1 MACLVHTTNKKQPWD
16 TFLFRKPKKEIF
28 MENITFTTE
37 QKEQIKQNALA
48 IERYIVENV
57 VPRLAGDVRLEFGG
71 THQCPR
77 TGAVTPMYVLV
88 IKKEPYY
95 FCAGWNKTQEAH
107 VGLVYG
113 FGPAMILEERQTDA
127 LYALLQNWSS
137 LKVKLERAIRDQD
150 AANAFINN
158 FTV

>member
-1 MACLVHTTNKKQPWD
+1 
-16 TFLFRKPKKEIF
+16 
-28 MENITFTTE
+28 MENITFTKE

-77 TGAVTPMYVLV
+77 TGATTPTYVLV
-88 IKKEPYY
+88 VKKEPYY
-95 FCAGWNKTQEAH
+95 FCAGWNKTQEAY

-113 FGPAMILEERQTDA
+113 FGPAMVLEERQTDA

-137 LKVKLERAIRDQD
+137 LKVKLEKTIRDQD

-158 FTV
+158 FEV

>member
-1 MACLVHTTNKKQPWD
+1 
-16 TFLFRKPKKEIF
+16 

-48 IERYIVENV
+48 IEHYIVENV

-88 IKKEPYY
+88 IKKDPYY

-113 FGPAMILEERQTDA
+113 FGPAMVLEERQTDA

-137 LKVKLERAIRDQD
+137 LKTKIEQIIANQD

-158 FTV
+158 FQI

>member
-1 MACLVHTTNKKQPWD
+1 
-16 TFLFRKPKKEIF
+16 
-28 MENITFTTE
+28 MENITFNQE

-71 THQCPR
+71 TYHCPR
-77 TGAVTPMYVLV
+77 TGTETPMYVLV
-88 IKKEPYY
+88 VKKEPYH
-95 FCAGWNKTQEAH
+95 FCGGWNKTQDAH

-113 FGPAMILEERQTDA
+113 FGPAIVLEERQTDA

-137 LKVKLERAIRDQD
+137 LKVKLEKTIMDQD
-150 AANAFINN
+150 SANAFINN
-158 FTV
+158 FEI

>member
-1 MACLVHTTNKKQPWD
+1 
-16 TFLFRKPKKEIF
+16 

-48 IERYIVENV
+48 IERYIVENI

-88 IKKEPYY
+88 IKKELYP
-95 FCAGWNKTQEAH
+95 FCAGWNKEQQAH

-113 FGPAMILEERQTDA
+113 FGPAIILAERQTDA
-127 LYALLQNWSS
+127 LYAFLQNWSS
-137 LKVKLERAIRDQD
+137 LKTKIEQIIVNQN

-158 FTV
+158 FIV

>member
-1 MACLVHTTNKKQPWD
+1 
-16 TFLFRKPKKEIF
+16 
-28 MENITFTTE
+28 MENITFNQE

-88 IKKEPYY
+88 IKKELYY

-113 FGPAMILEERQTDA
+113 FGPAMVLEERQTDA

-137 LKVKLERAIRDQD
+137 LKTKIEQIIAKQD

-158 FTV
+158 FEV

>member
-1 MACLVHTTNKKQPWD
+1 
-16 TFLFRKPKKEIF
+16 

-48 IERYIVENV
+48 IEHYIVENV

-88 IKKEPYY
+88 IKKDPYY

-137 LKVKLERAIRDQD
+137 LKVNLERAIRDQD

-158 FTV
+158 FEV

>member
-1 MACLVHTTNKKQPWD
+1 
-16 TFLFRKPKKEIF
+16 
-28 MENITFTTE
+28 MENITFTNA

-71 THQCPR
+71 THHCPR
-77 TGAVTPMYVLV
+77 TGATTPMYVLV

-113 FGPAMILEERQTDA
+113 FGSAMVLEERLTDD
-127 LYALLQNWSS
+127 LYALLKNWPY
-137 LKVKLERAIRDQD
+137 LKAKLEQIIADQD

-158 FTV
+158 FEV

>member
-1 MACLVHTTNKKQPWD
+1 
-16 TFLFRKPKKEIF
+16 
-28 MENITFTTE
+28 MENITFNQE
-37 QKEQIKQNALA
+37 QQEQIKSNALA
-48 IERYIVENV
+48 IERYIVENI

-71 THQCPR
+71 THHCPR
-77 TGAVTPMYVLV
+77 TGTATPMYVLV
-88 IKKEPYY
+88 VKKEPDS
-95 FCAGWNKTQEAH
+95 FCAGWNKTQKAH

-137 LKVKLERAIRDQD
+137 LKTKIEQIIAKQD

-158 FTV
+158 FQI

>member
-1 MACLVHTTNKKQPWD
+1 
-16 TFLFRKPKKEIF
+16 
-28 MENITFTTE
+28 MENITFTKE

-71 THQCPR
+71 THQCAR
-77 TGAVTPMYVLV
+77 TGATTPTYVLV
-88 IKKEPYY
+88 VKKEPYY

-113 FGPAMILEERQTDA
+113 FGPAMVLEERQTDA

-137 LKVKLERAIRDQD
+137 LKIKIEQIIAKQD
-150 AANAFINN
+150 ATNAFINN
-158 FTV
+158 FEV

>member
-1 MACLVHTTNKKQPWD
+1 
-16 TFLFRKPKKEIF
+16 

-48 IERYIVENV
+48 IERYIETNV
-57 VPRLAGDVRLEFGG
+57 IPRLAGDVRLEFGG
-71 THQCPR
+71 NHQCPR

-88 IKKEPYY
+88 VKKEPYS
-95 FCAGWNKTQEAH
+95 FCAGWNRTQEAH

-113 FGPAMILEERQTDA
+113 FGPAIVLEERQTDA
-127 LYALLQNWSS
+127 LYALLQNWPS
-137 LKVKLERAIRDQD
+137 LKIKLERTIREQD

-158 FTV
+158 FEV

>member
-1 MACLVHTTNKKQPWD
+1 
-16 TFLFRKPKKEIF
+16 

-48 IERYIVENV
+48 IERYIVDNV

-88 IKKEPYY
+88 VKKELYS
-95 FCAGWNKTQEAH
+95 FCAGWNKEQQAH

-113 FGPAMILEERQTDA
+113 FGPAIILAERQTDA
-127 LYALLQNWSS
+127 LYALLKDWPS
-137 LKVKLERAIRDQD
+137 LKVKLERTIREQD

-158 FTV
+158 FEV

>member
-1 MACLVHTTNKKQPWD
+1 
-16 TFLFRKPKKEIF
+16 
-28 MENITFTTE
+28 MENITFTKE
-37 QKEQIKQNALA
+37 QKDQIKQNALA

-57 VPRLAGDVRLEFGG
+57 VPRLAGDIRLEFGG
-71 THQCPR
+71 THHCPR

-88 IKKEPYY
+88 VKPELYS
-95 FCAGWNKTQEAH
+95 FCAGWNRTQEAH

-113 FGPAMILEERQTDA
+113 FGPAMVLGERQTDA

-137 LKVKLERAIRDQD
+137 LKARLEQAIAKQD

-158 FTV
+158 FEI

>member
-1 MACLVHTTNKKQPWD
+1 
-16 TFLFRKPKKEIF
+16 
-28 MENITFTTE
+28 MENITFNQE

-71 THQCPR
+71 THHCPR
-77 TGAVTPMYVLV
+77 TGTPTPMYVLV
-88 IKKEPYY
+88 VKKEPDS
-95 FCAGWNKTQEAH
+95 FCAGWNETQKAH

-113 FGPAMILEERQTDA
+113 FGPAMVLEERQADA

-137 LKVKLERAIRDQD
+137 LKAKLERAIREQD

-158 FTV
+158 FEV

>member
-1 MACLVHTTNKKQPWD
+1 
-16 TFLFRKPKKEIF
+16 
-28 MENITFTTE
+28 MENITFNQE
-37 QKEQIKQNALA
+37 QKEQIKSNALA
-48 IERYIVENV
+48 IERYIIENV
-57 VPRLAGDVRLEFGG
+57 IPRISSDIRLEFGG
-71 THQCPR
+71 VHYCPR
-77 TGAVTPMYVLV
+77 TGTPTPMYVLV

-113 FGPAMILEERQTDA
+113 FGPAMVLEERQTDA

-137 LKVKLERAIRDQD
+137 LKTKIEQIIAKQD

-158 FTV
+158 FKI

>member
-1 MACLVHTTNKKQPWD
+1 
-16 TFLFRKPKKEIF
+16 

-48 IERYIVENV
+48 IERYITENV

-71 THQCPR
+71 IHHCPR
-77 TGAVTPMYVLV
+77 TGTPTPMYVLV
-88 IKKEPYY
+88 VKKESDY
-95 FCAGWNKTQEAH
+95 FCAGWNKTQKAY
-107 VGLVYG
+107 VGLVYK

-137 LKVKLERAIRDQD
+137 LKEELERAIKEQD

-158 FTV
+158 FEV

>member
-1 MACLVHTTNKKQPWD
+1 
-16 TFLFRKPKKEIF
+16 
-28 MENITFTTE
+28 MENITFTKE

-77 TGAVTPMYVLV
+77 TGATTPTYVLV
-88 IKKEPYY
+88 VKKEPYY

-113 FGPAMILEERQTDA
+113 FGSAMVLEERLTDD
-127 LYALLQNWSS
+127 LYALLKNWPY
-137 LKVKLERAIRDQD
+137 LKAKLEQIIADQD

-158 FTV
+158 FEV

>member
-1 MACLVHTTNKKQPWD
+1 
-16 TFLFRKPKKEIF
+16 
-28 MENITFTTE
+28 MENITFTQE

-88 IKKEPYY
+88 IKPELYD
-95 FCAGWNKTQEAH
+95 FCSGWNKYQKAH
-107 VGLVYG
+107 VGLEKG
-113 FGPAMILEERQTDA
+113 FGPAVIFEERYAGD
-127 LYALLQNWSS
+127 LYVLLQNWSS
-137 LKVKLERAIRDQD
+137 LKTKIEQTIANQG

-158 FTV
+158 FEV

>member
-1 MACLVHTTNKKQPWD
+1 
-16 TFLFRKPKKEIF
+16 
-28 MENITFTTE
+28 MENITFTKE

-77 TGAVTPMYVLV
+77 TGATTPTYVLV
-88 IKKEPYY
+88 VKKEPYY

-113 FGPAMILEERQTDA
+113 FGPAMILEERLADD
-127 LYALLQNWSS
+127 LYTLLKNWPY
-137 LKVKLERAIRDQD
+137 LKAKLEQIIADQD

-158 FTV
+158 FEI

>member
-1 MACLVHTTNKKQPWD
+1 
-16 TFLFRKPKKEIF
+16 
-28 MENITFTTE
+28 MENITFTKE

-88 IKKEPYY
+88 IKKELYY

-137 LKVKLERAIRDQD
+137 LKTKIEQIIANQD

-158 FTV
+158 FQI

>member
-1 MACLVHTTNKKQPWD
+1 
-16 TFLFRKPKKEIF
+16 
-28 MENITFTTE
+28 MENITFTKE

-77 TGAVTPMYVLV
+77 TGATTPMYVLV
-88 IKKEPYY
+88 VKKEPYH
-95 FCAGWNKTQEAH
+95 FCAGWNKTQEAN

-127 LYALLQNWSS
+127 LYALLQNWSL
-137 LKVKLERAIRDQD
+137 LKVKLERVIREQD

-158 FTV
+158 FEI

>member
-1 MACLVHTTNKKQPWD
+1 
-16 TFLFRKPKKEIF
+16 
-28 MENITFTTE
+28 MENITFTNE

-48 IERYIVENV
+48 IERYIIENV

-71 THQCPR
+71 VHHCPR
-77 TGAVTPMYVLV
+77 TGTATPMFVLV

-113 FGPAMILEERQTDA
+113 FGPAMVLEERQTDA

-137 LKVKLERAIRDQD
+137 LKTKIEQIIANQD
-150 AANAFINN
+150 ATNAFINN
-158 FTV
+158 FKI

>member
-1 MACLVHTTNKKQPWD
+1 
-16 TFLFRKPKKEIF
+16 
-28 MENITFTTE
+28 MENITFNQE

-48 IERYIVENV
+48 IEHYIVESI

-77 TGAVTPMYVLV
+77 TGATTPMYVLV
-88 IKKEPYY
+88 IKKESYY

-113 FGPAMILEERQTDA
+113 FGPAMVLAERQTDA
-127 LYALLQNWSS
+127 LYALLKDWPS

-158 FTV
+158 FEV

>member
-1 MACLVHTTNKKQPWD
+1 
-16 TFLFRKPKKEIF
+16 

-48 IERYIVENV
+48 IEHYIVENI

>member
-1 MACLVHTTNKKQPWD
+1 
-16 TFLFRKPKKEIF
+16 
-28 MENITFTTE
+28 MENITFTKE

-88 IKKEPYY
+88 IKKELYY

-113 FGPAMILEERQTDA
+113 FGPAMVLEERQTDA

-137 LKVKLERAIRDQD
+137 LKTKIEQIIAKQD

-158 FTV
+158 FEV